1 MRAPWTTPRSASGPA
16 DKNHRPGDYLS
27 DALTLLAGW
36 TRDDCEITR
45 TLPLDDSQHA
55 ALTERI
61 KVVADALRLRPEIR
75 RLEGETQIR
84 LGSPGGAGLTEGTVT
99 MAARIE
105 DAYRTITGH
114 A

>member
-1 MRAPWTTPRSASGPA
+1 MRASRGSPGR
-16 DKNHRPGDYLS
+16 GDYLA

-36 TRDDCEITR
+36 TRSGQEITR
-45 TLPLDDSQHA
+45 TLPLDETQHA

-61 KVVADALRLRPEIR
+61 KVAADALQLQPEIR
-75 RLEGETQIR
+75 RTDGETWIR
-84 LGSPGGAGLTEGTVT
+84 LTTPEGAGLTAGEVT

-105 DAYRTITGH
+105 DAYRTITGG

>member
-1 MRAPWTTPRSASGPA
+1 MRASRGPA
-16 DKNHRPGDYLS
+16 RHGDYLA

-36 TRDDCEITR
+36 TRSDREITR
-45 TLPLDDSQHA
+45 TLPLDETQHA

-61 KVVADALRLRPEIR
+61 KVAADALQLQPEIR
-75 RLEGETQIR
+75 RADGETRIR
-84 LGSPGGAGLTEGTVT
+84 LSTPDGAGLTAGEVT

-105 DAYRTITGH
+105 DAYRTVTGT

>member
-1 MRAPWTTPRSASGPA
+1 MRASRGAPGR
-16 DKNHRPGDYLS
+16 GDYLA

-36 TRDDCEITR
+36 TRSDQEITR
-45 TLPLDDSQHA
+45 TLPLDETQHA

-61 KVVADALRLRPEIR
+61 KVAADALQLQPEIR
-75 RLEGETQIR
+75 RTDGETWIR
-84 LGSPGGAGLTEGTVT
+84 LTTPEGAGLTAGEVT

-105 DAYRTITGH
+105 DAYRTVIGG

>member
-1 MRAPWTTPRSASGPA
+1 MRASRGTTR
-16 DKNHRPGDYLS
+16 RGDYLA

-36 TRDDCEITR
+36 TRTDQDITR
-45 TLPLDDSQHA
+45 TLPLDESEHA

-61 KVVADALRLRPEIR
+61 KVVADALQLQPEIR
-75 RLEGETQIR
+75 RTGGETMIR
-84 LGSPGGAGLTEGTVT
+84 LSTPAGTGLTAGEVT

-105 DAYRTITGH
+105 DAYRTVTGR